1 MIQINQIH
9 YSDGDTVILDEI
21 TTVLHDQKIAIIGA
35 NGSGKSTFARM
46 LNGLLLPSRG
56 TVLVDGLDTQK
67 QGKAIRKKVGFVFQN
82 PDNQIVFPIVEED
95 IDFGLKNLKIPKE
108 KRKQKI
114 HDILSHY
121 GLLPLKKSLTHKLSG
136 GQKQLLALAS
146 VLVMQ
151 PDYIILDEPTT
162 LLDLKNKMMM
172 FDVIHHLSQHVI
184 LATHD
189 LELIKDFDRALVFDQ
204 GRIVM
209 DDRPKAAIAYY
220 RKLMMT

>member
-1 MIQINQIH
+1 MIQINHIH

-21 TTVLHDQKIAIIGA
+21 TTVLHEQKIAIIGA

>member
-1 MIQINQIH
+1 MIQINNIH
-9 YSDGDTVILDEI
+9 YNDGDTAILDGI
-21 TTVLHDQKIAIIGA
+21 TTTLHEQKIAIIGA

-46 LNGLLLPSRG
+46 LNGLLLPSKG
-56 TVLVDGLDTQK
+56 NILVDDLDTRQ

-95 IDFGLKNLKIPKE
+95 MDFGLKNLKIPKD

-121 GLLPLKKSLTHKLSG
+121 GLLSLKTSLTHKLSG

-146 VLVMQ
+146 VLVME

-162 LLDLKNKMMM
+162 LLDLRNKMMM
-172 FDVIHHLSQHVI
+172 FDIIEHLPQYVI

-189 LELIKDFDRALVFDQ
+189 LELIKNFDRVLVFDH

-209 DDRPKAAIAYY
+209 DAPPKTAIPYY
-220 RKLMMT
+220 QELMA